1 MPLSLPFNERGAVPG
16 ESYLDGGE
24 EREVRRLPL
33 EVIESRELGT
43 GQTITRRASAPMH
56 ICPM

>member
-1 MPLSLPFNERGAVPG
+1 MSLPFNERGAVPG